1 MRVVFC
7 ATHPAASNGYSK
19 IAYELCKRLGSRDDV
34 DLHWFGFQNMD
45 PDSRVVR
52 PLPARVKVY
61 DAVAHEKPAKH
72 GFGFDQIEG
81 YVREVKPDLVIV
93 YNDAVVCTHIMSKLA
108 AIQDPSFKI
117 MIYQDLVYEHIRRV
131 FVDVLNARADR
142 VLAFT
147 PYWQG
152 VLQKAGVTK
161 PTSCIRHGF
170 NPETMFPVPKA
181 LARRY
186 FRIADNEFV
195 ILNLNRNQPRKRWDV
210 VLKAFAE
217 FVSRHRGEA
226 FKLLIGTAL
235 NGAWNLIEIFDRELG
250 KRGISLEEGMR
261 HLIVVDAPQ
270 KLSDEDINILMNC
283 ADIGINAADG
293 EGFGLCNFEHAGIG
307 KPQVVPRIG
316 GFHDFFRDEYAM
328 LCDPVLAYY
337 LDTRH
342 DGVGGEASFIDYQDM
357 TSGIE
362 FYYAN
367 RDKMAEH
374 GRMAREKILAGYR
387 WDDIADKLYGECLEC
402 LKKEEAAPKAAEEQ
416 PPAVEE
422 QPQAA
427 EEQPKAAEEQPQAA
441 EAPKAAPAPK
451 ADEAQPAAEDQPS
464 EKPRDI
470 ASVKKQLATL
480 TRQLTMLA
488 EAVDTLA

>member
-19 IAYELCKRLGSRDDV
+19 IAYELCKRLGARDDV
-34 DLHWFGFQNMD
+34 ELHWFGFQNMD

-52 PLPARVKVY
+52 PLPARVKVF
-61 DAVAHEKPAKH
+61 DAMAHEKPPQH
-72 GFGFDQIEG
+72 GFGFEQIAG
-81 YVREVKPDLVIV
+81 YVREVNPDIVIV
-93 YNDAVVCTHIMSKLA
+93 YNDAIVCTQIMSKLA
-108 AIQDPSFKI
+108 AIENPSFKI
-117 MIYQDLVYEHIRRV
+117 MIYQDLVYEHVRRV

-152 VLQKAGVTK
+152 VLQKSGVTK
-161 PTSCIRHGF
+161 PMSFLRHGF
-170 NPETMFPVPKA
+170 NPETMFPIPKA

-186 FRIADNEFV
+186 FRIAENDFV

-235 NGAWNLIEIFDRELG
+235 AGAWHLIEIFDRELQ
-250 KRGISLEEGMR
+250 KRGITLQEGMR

-293 EGFGLCNFEHAGIG
+293 EGFGLCNFEHAAIG

-316 GFHDFFRDEYAM
+316 GFHDFFRDEHAM

-342 DGVGGEASFIDYQDM
+342 DGVGGEAVFIDYQDM

-374 GRMAREKILAGYR
+374 GRLSREKILAEYR
-387 WDDIADKLYGECLEC
+387 WDDIADKLHGECLEC
-402 LKKEEAAPKAAEEQ
+402 LKK
-416 PPAVEE
+416 
-422 QPQAA
+422 
-427 EEQPKAAEEQPQAA
+427 A
-441 EAPKAAPAPK
+441 EAPKAEAEAPKAEAEAPKAEEPAPK
-451 ADEAQPAAEDQPS
+451 AEEPAPKAEAEAPKAE
-464 EKPRDI
+464 EAPRDI
-470 ASVKKQLATL
+470 ATVKQQLATL

-488 EAVDTLA
+488 AAVDTMA